1 MNPLHDTGG
10 VKLSHSSFDPSI
22 PRMFHPSM
30 LPFILI
36 RSPFAYPFFSQWCRL
51 PPTLPF
57 TFCFISLP
65 SALPVVMTPSSRM
78 MLEWS
83 NCPRMPASL
92 RKERRC
98 FSEQPARNVFMA
110 TGSSR
115 LLGSFRQP
123 RHTSP
128 KSPVGGDG
136 QTGVTI
142 PIDSLT
148 PRGSGERRGQS
159 LAGQTDDMD

>member
-1 MNPLHDTGG
+1 MVVFPIPCLTHFCFSTASLSFSYCEGGDEPPPG

-22 PRMFHPSM
+22 PRMFHSSL
-30 LPFILI
+30 LPFILTH
-36 RSPFAYPFFSQWCRL
+36 SPFVFPLLSQSCCL
-51 PPTLPF
+51 PSTLPF
-57 TFCFISLP
+57 TFRFISFP
-65 SALPVVMTPSSRM
+65 SSLPVVMTPSSRM

-83 NCPRMPASL
+83 NWPRMPASL

-98 FSEQPARNVFMA
+98 LSEQPARNVFMA

-128 KSPVGGDG
+128 KSPV
-136 QTGVTI
+136 
-142 PIDSLT
+142 
-148 PRGSGERRGQS
+148 
-159 LAGQTDDMD
+159 